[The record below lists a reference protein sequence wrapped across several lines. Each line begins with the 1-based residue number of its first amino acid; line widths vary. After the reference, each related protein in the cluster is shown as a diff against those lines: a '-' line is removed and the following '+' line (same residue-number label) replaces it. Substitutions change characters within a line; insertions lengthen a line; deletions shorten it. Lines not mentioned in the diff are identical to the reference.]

1 MKLLRLLF
9 RENRLP
15 LLGVLLLSLCS
26 ALLSVGVIAF
36 VNLRL
41 IAGGEAMGSALL
53 QFAGLLILLLACASA
68 GQMALHTLGHRF
80 VYRLRRNLVK
90 RVLDTDIERLEQI
103 GGARILAS
111 LSSDIRNI
119 TIAFVYLPELVYGLI
134 LSLAAFAYLAWL
146 SPSLFGVTLAWMGF
160 TLSVGWLFVGRV
172 NHHIRLLREAEDRL
186 YQDYQAVID
195 GRKELALNRDRARL
209 LFSEEFDSNARTYRD
224 NVTRADIFNGL
235 AGNWAN
241 CMVLGTIGLVFF
253 CANGLG
259 WAAAP
264 VAATFALT
272 VLFLR
277 APMVASVA
285 AIPSLLAARVAL
297 GKLDAMMA
305 PEPTASERTRAYIF
319 GFATLSIGIV
329 LAGLLGGLWLALSII
344 RSITQ
349 PLAQVQKV
357 VGDIEKT
364 GNFSLRID
372 VQQSDEVGRTAK
384 AINRMIDSQQSA
396 VSEVNLV
403 VTALAAGNFAPRI
416 QADLK
421 GDLANMKDAVNN
433 SADAIQGTTR
443 SLMDLMMAL
452 ENGHFSQR
460 FNSDAQGEY
469 QAAMTQAANAMHT
482 LDNMLGD
489 VTSVLQQ
496 VAKGNLTR
504 RVQAQG
510 NGELAQL
517 KDNINQSLESLSRA
531 MRAINS
537 NTQQV
542 AAAANQTSQA
552 IGSKANTKPTGLAAR
567 WPSHRLMCEPAGRE
581 PAGRPGARMDAIRR
595 TCADP
600 CPRRA
605 APPAVRSR

>member
-41 IAGGEAMGSALL
+41 IAGGDAMGDALL

-68 GQMALHTLGHRF
+68 AQMALHTLGHRF
-80 VYRLRRNLVK
+80 VYRMRRNLVK

-146 SPSLFGVTLAWMGF
+146 SPSLFGVTLAWLGF
-160 TLSVGWLFVGRV
+160 TLSVGWLFIGRV

-209 LFSEEFDSNARTYRD
+209 LFNEEFDTDARTYRD

-297 GKLDAMMA
+297 GKLEALELAEQREDFDYVQQPADWQTLRLDGVSYRYPGEA
-305 PEPTASERTRAYIF
+305 GELGFDVGPVNLTLKRGELVFVVGGNGSGKSTLARLLTGLHRPDSGSIRLDERALHDHEWPAYRQLFASVFTDF
-319 GFATLSIGIV
+319 HLFAR
-329 LAGLLGGLWLALSII
+329 LLGPAGTDVDDGLTLGWLERLHMTHKARFADGRLLDTRFSQGQRKRLALLLAMLEDRDILVLDEWAAD
-344 RSITQ
+344 Q
-349 PLAQVQKV
+349 DPLFRRLFYRELLPQLK
-357 VGDIEKT
+357 
-364 GNFSLRID
+364 
-372 VQQSDEVGRTAK
+372 
-384 AINRMIDSQQSA
+384 
-396 VSEVNLV
+396 
-403 VTALAAGNFAPRI
+403 AAGKTVVAITHDDHYFD
-416 QADLK
+416 QADRLLK
-421 GDLANMKDAVNN
+421 MDGGQLIELTGELRQRA
-433 SADAIQGTTR
+433 SADALHEIGGP
-443 SLMDLMMAL
+443 A
-452 ENGHFSQR
+452 
-460 FNSDAQGEY
+460 
-469 QAAMTQAANAMHT
+469 
-482 LDNMLGD
+482 
-489 VTSVLQQ
+489 
-496 VAKGNLTR
+496 R
-504 RVQAQG
+504 RV
-510 NGELAQL
+510 E
-517 KDNINQSLESLSRA
+517 
-531 MRAINS
+531 
-537 NTQQV
+537 V
-542 AAAANQTSQA
+542 
-552 IGSKANTKPTGLAAR
+552 
-567 WPSHRLMCEPAGRE
+567 
-581 PAGRPGARMDAIRR
+581 PGI
-595 TCADP
+595 
-600 CPRRA
+600 
-605 APPAVRSR
+605 S